1 MRTRVCFSRFHPL
14 FLLLYYIAVI
24 SVSVFSSDPI
34 ILGLSLLGAILLCV
48 NLFGKGLLKDAA
60 FLLVLTVLLTATNP
74 LFSHNGAFLFGRQ
87 CIYTRSTFIRA

>member
-14 FLLLYYIAVI
+14 FLLLYYIAMI

-48 NLFGKGLLKDAA
+48 NLFGKGLL
-60 FLLVLTVLLTATNP
+60 
-74 LFSHNGAFLFGRQ
+74 
-87 CIYTRSTFIRA
+87 